1 MVFSKIMEALRFLGP
16 AAVSHYSSRFSTV
29 LSFPLHS
36 LSPLSN
42 HSSGNLVV
50 LASSQFKHAGYGYTH
65 FC

>member
-1 MVFSKIMEALRFLGP
+1 MDLFEDYGGASFSLYIALILPIFGLFPQLG
-16 AAVSHYSSRFSTV
+16 TV

-50 LASSQFKHAGYGYTH
+50 LASSQF
-65 FC
+65 